1 MRASEQYLDDLRSMK
16 PNVYMGGEIVR
27 RDDARILPGVNVMR
41 ITYDMAADPENQ
53 ELFTA
58 TSQYTGERI
67 SRFCHV
73 SSCVDDLLAKQR
85 MIRAGT
91 RLSGFCIQRC
101 MGMDTLNALS
111 IVTRDIDD
119 AHGTEYY
126 QRFLEFAKVYQKKD
140 QIAAAV
146 QTDAKGDRGKRPH
159 EQVDPDLHLRVVSQD
174 KDGIVVRGA
183 KEDIT
188 MASYCD
194 ELVVFPT
201 RTLTSEEKQW
211 AVAFA
216 VPADSENI
224 HIVNRANAPRERK
237 FLKAPL
243 NTYGS
248 SDALVIFDD
257 TFVPWE
263 RVFMCGEYEFGGR
276 LALTFA
282 TCHRHSYCGCKPAVE
297 DIIMGLIALTAEYY
311 GVEGKS
317 HIREKLAHLAGIAEL
332 VYAAGIASAV
342 ESTKSASGTQV
353 PAAMYANVGRRLA
366 GENTYDSWGMVA
378 DVAGGF
384 PVTMPYE
391 EDYYDPKLGPMINKY
406 TVRNPDVSAENI
418 HRLQRTLSDYLA
430 SSWAGVWQVADVHGG
445 GSPAM
450 ETVAILSNYDFDER
464 KRIVKRLAGIEDKES

>member
-1 MRASEQYLDDLRSMK
+1 MRTSEQYLEDLRAMK
-16 PNVYMGGEIVR
+16 QNVYMGGEIVS
-27 RDDARILPGVNVMR
+27 RDNPLIIPGTNVMR
-41 ITYDMAADPENQ
+41 ITFDMAADSEKQ

-58 TSQYTGERI
+58 TSQHTGDKI
-67 SRFCHV
+67 NRFCHV
-73 SSCVDDLLAKQR
+73 SCCVEDLLTKQK
-85 MIRAGT
+85 MIRTGA

-101 MGMDTLNALS
+101 MGTDTINTLS
-111 IVTRDIDD
+111 IVTKDIDN
-119 AHGTEYY
+119 AHGTEYS
-126 QRFLEFAKVYQKKD
+126 QRFLEFVKNYQKKD

-146 QTDAKGDRGKRPH
+146 QTDAKGDRSKRPH
-159 EQVDPDLHLRVVSQD
+159 EQVDPDLHVRVVSQN
-174 KDGIVVRGA
+174 KKGIIVRGA

-194 ELVVFPT
+194 ELVVLPT
-201 RTLTSEEKQW
+201 RTLTADEKEW

-216 VPADSENI
+216 VPADCDNVYI
-224 HIVNRANAPRERK
+224 INRASAPRERK

-257 TFVPWE
+257 TFVPWD

-276 LALTFA
+276 MALTFA

-297 DIIMGLIALTAEYY
+297 DVIMGLIALTAEYY

-317 HIREKLAHLAGIAEL
+317 HIRDKLAHLAGIAEL
-332 VYAAGIASAV
+332 IYAAGIAAAV
-342 ESTKSASGTQV
+342 ESKKSSSGTQV
-353 PAAMYANVGRRLA
+353 PNAIYANVGRRLA

-384 PVTMPYE
+384 PVTMPFE
-391 EDYYDPKLGPMINKY
+391 EDYYDRKMGPFIRKY
-406 TVRNPDVSAENI
+406 TMRNPRVSAENI

-450 ETVAILSNYDFDER
+450 ETSAILNALDFEDR
-464 KRIVKRLAGIEDKES
+464 KRIVKRLAGIKD

>member
-1 MRASEQYLDDLRSMK
+1 MRTSEQYLEDLCAMK
-16 PNVYMGGEIVR
+16 PNVYMGGEIVK
-27 RDDARILPGVNVMR
+27 RDDTRIMPGINVMR
-41 ITYDMAADPENQ
+41 ITFDMAGDPENRD
-53 ELFTA
+53 LFT
-58 TSQYTGERI
+58 SDSPFIGERI
-67 SRFCHV
+67 NRFCHINN
-73 SSCVDDLLAKQR
+73 SVDDLLTKQK
-85 MIRAGT
+85 MIRTGA

-101 MGMDTLNALS
+101 MGTDTANAMS

-119 AHGTEYY
+119 AHGTEYNK
-126 QRFLEFAKVYQKKD
+126 RFIEFLKNYQKKD

-146 QTDAKGDRGKRPH
+146 QTDVKGDRSKRPH
-159 EQVDPDLHLRVVSQD
+159 EQVDPDLHVRIVSQN
-174 KDGIVVRGA
+174 KDGIMVKGA
-183 KEDIT
+183 KQDIT

-201 RTLTSEEKQW
+201 RTLTKEEKQW

-216 VPADSENI
+216 IPADWDNV
-224 HIVNRANAPRERK
+224 HIINRASAPRERK

-248 SDALVIFDD
+248 SDALVVFDE
-257 TFVPWE
+257 TFIPWD
-263 RVFMCGEYEFGGR
+263 RVFMCGEHEFGGR

-317 HIREKLAHLAGIAEL
+317 HIREKLSHLAGIAEL
-332 VYAAGIASAV
+332 IYAAGIAAAV
-342 ESTKSASGTQV
+342 ESTKAASGTQV
-353 PAAMYANVGRRLA
+353 PATLYANVGRRLA

-384 PVTMPYE
+384 PVTMPFE
-391 EDYYDPKLGPMINKY
+391 EDYYDPKVGPMIDKY
-406 TVRNPDVSAENI
+406 TQRNPQISVENM
-418 HRLQRTLSDYLA
+418 HRLQRTLSDYLS

-450 ETVAILSNYDFDER
+450 ETIAILNNYDFNE
-464 KRIVKRLAGIEDKES
+464 KKSIVKRLAGIQD

>member
-1 MRASEQYLDDLRSMK
+1 MK

-41 ITYDMAADPENQ
+41 ITYDMAADPESQ

-58 TSQYTGERI
+58 TSQYTGDRI

-73 SSCVDDLLAKQR
+73 SSCVNDLLAKQR

-201 RTLTSEEKQW
+201 RTLTSDEKQW

-224 HIVNRANAPRERK
+224 HIVNRASAPRERK

-257 TFVPWE
+257 TFVPWD

-332 VYAAGIASAV
+332 IYAAGIASAV
-342 ESTKSASGTQV
+342 ESTKSASGTQM
-353 PAAMYANVGRRLA
+353 PASMYANVGRRLA

-384 PVTMPYE
+384 PVTMPFE

-406 TVRNPDVSAENI
+406 TMRNPDVSAENI

>member
-1 MRASEQYLDDLRSMK
+1 MRTSEQYLEDLRSMK
-16 PNVYMGGEIVR
+16 ANVYMGGEIVP
-27 RDDARILPGVNVMR
+27 RDDPRIVPGINVMR
-41 ITYDMAADPENQ
+41 LTFDKAADPESSD
-53 ELFTA
+53 LFTA
-58 TSQYTGERI
+58 TSQYTGDKVN
-67 SRFCHV
+67 RFCHV
-73 SSCVDDLLAKQR
+73 SSSVDDLLTKQR
-85 MIRAGT
+85 MIRTGA

-101 MGMDTLNALS
+101 MGTDTLNALS
-111 IVTRDIDD
+111 IVTKDIDD

-126 QRFLEFAKVYQKKD
+126 QRFLEFAKRYQSED
-140 QIAAAV
+140 QIGAAV
-146 QTDAKGDRGKRPH
+146 QTDAKGDRSKRPH
-159 EQVDPDLHLRVVSQD
+159 EQADPDLHVRVVNQD
-174 KDGIVVRGA
+174 KDGIIVRGA
-183 KEDIT
+183 KQDIT

-201 RTLTSEEKQW
+201 RTLTPEEKQW

-216 VPADSENI
+216 VPADSDNV
-224 HIVNRANAPRERK
+224 HIVNRASAPRERR

-257 TFVPWE
+257 TFVPWD

-297 DIIMGLIALTAEYY
+297 DIIMGLISLTAEYY
-311 GVEGKS
+311 GVEGKA

-332 VYAAGIASAV
+332 IYAAGIAAAV
-342 ESTKSASGTQV
+342 ESTKSASGTQM
-353 PAAMYANVGRRLA
+353 PASTYANVGRRLA
-366 GENTYDSWGMVA
+366 GENTYDSWGSVA

-391 EDYYDPKLGPMINKY
+391 EDYYHPELGPLISKY
-406 TVRNPDVSAENI
+406 TVRNPKVSAENI

-450 ETVAILSNYDFDER
+450 ETIAILSNYDFDER
-464 KRIVKRLAGIEDKES
+464 KSIVKRLAGIED